1 MSTQGPLPSPTSELD
16 FTAKGYG
23 KKCFRYIILSPG
35 EKIMCRDKTRQ
46 NRRNNGGGN
55 VTDWQLYKERERC
68 LDDEI
73 PPCLNLCF
81 KRIDIG

>member
-1 MSTQGPLPSPTSELD
+1 
-16 FTAKGYG
+16 
-23 KKCFRYIILSPG
+23 
-35 EKIMCRDKTRQ
+35 MCRDKTRQ

-81 KRIDIG
+81 KRTDIG